1 MAAACGG
8 AGEHAAGAR
17 RGGGREGGEAARLPG
32 SRWWSPPS
40 ASPPQPPPRRVVW
53 GWRAREGGGRKR
65 EGARGWGE
73 LNIYGVRN
81 GSAPSDLGVR
91 YGLGRLIA
99 RVGG

>member
-1 MAAACGG
+1 VVAAICIAAA
-8 AGEHAAGAR
+8 AAAEEEGR
-17 RGGGREGGEAARLPG
+17 VGGGGLAR
-32 SRWWSPPS
+32 
-40 ASPPQPPPRRVVW
+40 
-53 GWRAREGGGRKR
+53 GGGRKR

-73 LNIYGVRN
+73 VNIYGVRN

>member
-1 MAAACGG
+1 MVAAICIAAAAAAAEEGRVGVGG
-8 AGEHAAGAR
+8 LAR
-17 RGGGREGGEAARLPG
+17 
-32 SRWWSPPS
+32 
-40 ASPPQPPPRRVVW
+40 
-53 GWRAREGGGRKR
+53 GGGRKR

-81 GSAPSDLGVR
+81 GSAPSDHGVR

>member
-1 MAAACGG
+1 VVVAAICIAAA
-8 AGEHAAGAR
+8 AEEE
-17 RGGGREGGEAARLPG
+17 GRVGL
-32 SRWWSPPS
+32 
-40 ASPPQPPPRRVVW
+40 W
-53 GWRAREGGGRKR
+53 GWRAREGWRAEKR

-91 YGLGRLIA
+91 YGLGRLIT